1 MILKQIET
9 EALHLPE
16 TERAELAQKLLTSLN
31 SPSEDEI
38 SEDWLIEASRRAK
51 EIDQGLVKLVSSEE
65 VSLKAQAILR

>member
-9 EALHLPE
+9 EALHLSE
-16 TERAELAQKLLTSLN
+16 TERAELAQKLLTSLD

-38 SEDWLIEASRRAK
+38 SEDWLIEANHRAK
-51 EIDQGLVKLVSSEE
+51 EIDNGLVKLVSSEE

>member
-1 MILKQIET
+1 VILKQIET
-9 EALHLPE
+9 EALHLSE
-16 TERAELAQKLLTSLN
+16 TERAELAQKLLTSLD

-51 EIDQGLVKLVSSEE
+51 EIDNGLVKLVSSEE

>member
-9 EALHLPE
+9 EALHLSE
-16 TERAELAQKLLTSLN
+16 NERAELAQKLLTSLD